1 MLKLSS
7 SFSRLLTLILIIIVG
22 VTVALVSLSSYYF
35 QDIYASS
42 LYDTVTGGLREAEKL
57 YTLYQIGLISANSL
71 YSAVNPPLNSNG
83 DFYMMLTPSRQVITY
98 TESAAPYFTG
108 GTMTAL
114 LDALDEDDS
123 AIVRKQV
130 SGKSALIVGQK
141 TETGYVLAGRPMRT
155 LSDAAISFR
164 NRMLI
169 SMGVLLLAMVAV
181 SVFSARRA
189 VRPARIITE
198 MAGRLVKGEQVT
210 LPENLPG
217 KEVREIAGA
226 LNQMSAAVAQAI
238 GELKCEKDTMAL
250 ILEGLSEGIL
260 AVDGKGGILHENK
273 AAWTLLGGE
282 ETDAYRAVMAA
293 LREEREEDHWERKF
307 TAGDRV
313 LFFAVSRL
321 PIESKLGRNPGTVAL
336 IRDITEQEHLERTR
350 HDYVANIS
358 HELRTPLASIRGL
371 GEGLRDGLVTED
383 KDRQR
388 YYNIIVEEVTRLSRL
403 VNDLLELSSLQS
415 NPAAFEMERVDPN
428 ELIYDLHDRNSSLF
442 TEKQITFERSLP
454 EEPLPDIRSNE
465 DRLSQVLTIF
475 LDNAR
480 KFTPEGG
487 TVTLGAEKTEAG
499 TRFFVRDTGIG
510 MDEETQRLAFDRFHQ
525 AERSHSE
532 KGSGLGLSIAKEVLQ
547 KMGVEITLKSAL
559 GEGSEFS
566 FVIPDAQKNTIIPG

>member
-1 MLKLSS
+1 MRKFSS
-7 SFSRLLTLILIIIVG
+7 AFMRLLMLILIIIVG
-22 VTVALVSLSSYYF
+22 VSGALVALSSYYF
-35 QDIYASS
+35 QDIYAAS
-42 LYDTVTGGLREAEKL
+42 LYNTITGGLREAERL
-57 YTLYQIGLISANSL
+57 YTLYEIGLLGSDALYTAANP
-71 YSAVNPPLNSNG
+71 VLNMDG
-83 DFYMMLTPSRQVITY
+83 DFYMFLTPDRRVITY
-98 TESAAPYFTG
+98 TESAAPYFAG
-108 GTMTAL
+108 GTLTSL
-114 LDALDEDDS
+114 LDAADTDAS
-123 AIVRKQV
+123 AIVRKQAG
-130 SGKSALIVGQK
+130 GKTALMVVHK
-141 TETGYVLAGRPMRT
+141 TEGGYVLAGRPMRT
-155 LSDAAISFR
+155 LSDAALSFR

-169 SMGVLLLAMVAV
+169 SMGVLLMAMVAV
-181 SVFSARRA
+181 SIFSAKRA

-198 MAGRLVKGEQVT
+198 MAGRLVEGEQVT

-217 KEVREIAGA
+217 EEIREIAGA
-226 LNQMSAAVAQAI
+226 LNQMSASVAQAI
-238 GELKCEKDTMAL
+238 SDLKCEKETMAL

-260 AVDGKGGILHENK
+260 AVDEKGGILHENA
-273 AAWTLLGGE
+273 AAWNLLGGE
-282 ETDAYRAVMAA
+282 ETEAYRAVMSA
-293 LREEREEDHWERKF
+293 LREERGDEHWDGKY

-313 LFFAVSRL
+313 LYFAVSRL
-321 PIESKLGRNPGTVAL
+321 PSESKLPRSRGTVAL
-336 IRDITEQEHLERTR
+336 IRDITEQERLERTR

-371 GEGLRDGLVTED
+371 GEGLRDGLVTEE

-403 VNDLLELSSLQS
+403 VNDMLELSSLQS

-442 TEKQITFERSLP
+442 SEKRITFQRILP

-487 TVTLGAEKTEAG
+487 TVSLGAEKTEDG

-525 AERSHSE
+525 AERSHSG

-547 KMGVEITLKSAL
+547 KMGVDIALKSAL

-566 FVIPDAQKNTIIPG
+566 FTIPDRQD